1 MKKILLMLSMILPF
15 ASANSN
21 ATDIVS
27 VDGGT
32 FTYQFTFYNEGE
44 NYSTDPEDPAY
55 STADITDDLRTPLYA
70 SARYWASVIKAAGS
84 PTVTFKI
91 AGYDEH
97 NAAAVSFHSQVE
109 GSTFTKTNVNISL
122 NNLTAV
128 DPNEDLGADG
138 LIFIGPGIGFQNV
151 SWAPFTG
158 YHSLYHGEIPDLNA
172 IMAHEIMHALGVT
185 SGTQQEE
192 DGQSYFSTDDE
203 PITIFDKNLR
213 IYTGDME
220 DPFDPLLEIQPE
232 PNMTIGDGE
241 EFDIVNYAPYFVG
254 EETLKVLANEA
265 DYDDARSAIEAN
277 GGFTN
282 YSIEYVERDRFNRP
296 KVYGL
301 PIHPYDD
308 IEEDGPDLAHLDLRN
323 SYMSHQNYR
332 NWLVPMEAELAVLKD
347 VGYDVDLRKHFGQSY
362 YLSNQSY
369 TFDIGYSKWNGTAYT
384 GEPSDAIQGVG
395 LHIYGDN
402 NTVTQA
408 SDIKTAGEGSFGVR
422 IEGINNTYTLKTG
435 NAINS
440 DGKENIALAAT
451 WGMGHT
457 ITLQAGSEITADGE
471 DGIAASFDF
480 GGNMFGT
487 HMDLR
492 GSYIYRNTFGMAETP
507 ETDTQGALVE
517 DFNISGTLQGG
528 KAIYIS
534 DNAHVKN
541 INIFAGAEINGD
553 IISDWNSVSYI
564 GAADVQHY
572 DGVNDIWTPVNPE
585 DESQIYFTNLNIDS
599 GFDGTING
607 SIDGGNGI
615 YNTLILNSSGTV
627 ALAGDT
633 LNVNRMF
640 NSGSFSVDTA
650 NITLQNGNIKGNGTI
665 SASGELSLESASN
678 IENTISLDSTAELST
693 INERIEEISIGKL
706 NTDNAYISFDL
717 GDTLN
722 LLNDSDALLGNA
734 SIMQIKAS
742 QDQLSSLSGSIKLF
756 EEGGSVLNFGDS
768 SANLYYG
775 GKRYTFT
782 QSGTD
787 GHFLNVG
794 VAEAAAELGDAAEDE
809 TTANYIVTED
819 KLTRSAGTVHG
830 DEFAI
835 SGKDIDANGYSGL
848 IISGT
853 HNPDGTTLKTG
864 MHGASGSNIT
874 INNNG
879 SLFVDSEDK
888 EISLGRSGETAIS
901 LNGGTAN
908 FDSEQNAI
916 NVLGSISGTSNAS
929 DSVNAIGKYVR
940 FSGISNVSA
949 SLGSDYSEL
958 GGAAHNVKFAL
969 ESGILGIAKDE
980 YLASDGTN
988 EIMANGGAVL
998 LANGTGS
1005 DINLAK
1011 LTLNSNLEIAID
1023 ADLKTMSA
1031 DKFVFQNSADL
1042 DTNGHNLVIARVNV
1056 ANMDAKITAE
1066 RYEMPVA
1073 GAEYHNEAFAGA
1085 ITTDFGTKQI
1095 ITPIFTY
1102 NMLFEQDDDSAEF
1115 VLERG
1120 SADNYE
1126 NYNPAVLAAPVAAL
1140 AGSNMALA
1148 HAYEQS
1154 FSGLDMMYD
1163 EASILTAGNP
1173 AYQPNAEYYEENIKE
1188 KGDAIENEN
1197 TVKQEEIPAVPEAK
1211 SHLRAYMTSGK
1222 APLKNGPE
1230 ADFRLYGTDIFV
1242 PMSGKQE
1249 LAGEWEGIAVYRA
1262 AFNMARQ
1269 EFGGNTISQPGAMF
1283 GISGMAYKNG
1293 ISAGLSANIG
1303 LSQSDITTPAG
1314 SEDFVMAM
1322 AGLAA
1327 KAGYSHKLASRL
1339 SAQANVLMS
1348 YSLTNPFEY
1357 TNSYGVKI
1365 KPDPL
1370 SSANMQP
1377 EIMLSYLT
1385 DKNWLITAG
1394 AAKSFNCLG
1403 DTKFKAS
1410 GVRLPD
1416 FAIKDY
1422 YKYSL
1427 GVSMD
1432 AGKDSTFTLKGSLTK
1447 GGLKG
1452 YGVQAGYTVKFG
1464 GKSKK

>member
-1 MKKILLMLSMILPF
+1 MVASF
-15 ASANSN
+15 AAANSY
-21 ATDIVS
+21 AYDIVPL
-27 VDGGT
+27 DGGT
-32 FTYQFTFYNEGE
+32 FAYQFSFYGEGE
-44 NYSTDPEDPAY
+44 NFSTDPEEPAY
-55 STADITDDLRTPLYA
+55 STMDITDELRTPLFA
-70 SARYWASVIKAAGS
+70 SARYWASVINAAGS
-84 PTVTFKI
+84 QTTTFKI
-91 AGYDEH
+91 AGYNEY
-97 NAAAVSFHSQVE
+97 NASALSLYSHTE
-109 GSTFTKTNVNISL
+109 GSDYTKTNVNIRL
-122 NNLTAV
+122 NNLAAV
-128 DPNEDLGADG
+128 DPDEELGSDG
-138 LIFIGPGIGFQNV
+138 LILVGLGISPYYPGWN
-151 SWAPFTG
+151 PFTG
-158 YHSLYHGEIPDLNA
+158 YHSLYHGSIPDLNA
-172 IMAHEIMHALGVT
+172 VMAHEIMHALGVS
-185 SGTQQEE
+185 SGAQQEE
-192 DGQSYFSTDDE
+192 YGQSYFSTDDE

-213 IYTGDME
+213 IYTGNME
-220 DPFDPLLEIQPE
+220 DPFDPALEVLPE
-232 PNMTIGDGE
+232 PNMAIGDGE
-241 EFDIVNYAPYFVG
+241 EFDIVNYSPYFAG
-254 EETLKVLANEA
+254 EETLKVLSNEA
-265 DYDDARSAIEAN
+265 DYDDARAAIEAN

-282 YSIEYVERDRFNRP
+282 YSIEYEDNRFNRP

-301 PIHPYDD
+301 PVHPYDD
-308 IEEDGPDLAHLDLRN
+308 IEEYGADLSHLELRN
-323 SYMSHQNYR
+323 SYMSHQNFR

-347 VGYDVDLRKHFGQSY
+347 IGYDVDLRRHFGQSY
-362 YLSNQSY
+362 YLSSQAY
-369 TFDIGYSKWNGTAYT
+369 TFDTGYSKWNGTSYT
-384 GEPSDAIQGVG
+384 GEPSEAIQGVG

-402 NTVTQA
+402 NAVTQA

-422 IEGINNTYTLKTG
+422 IEGMNNAYTLKTG
-435 NAINS
+435 NAINA

-451 WGMGHT
+451 WGKGHT
-457 ITLQAGSEITADGE
+457 ITLQSGSEITADGE

-480 GGNMFGT
+480 GGNLFGT
-487 HMDLR
+487 HMDIR
-492 GSYIYRNTFGMAETP
+492 GSYIYRNTFGMTDTP
-507 ETDTQGALVE
+507 ETDTQGALAE
-517 DFNISGTLQGG
+517 NFNISGMLQGG

-541 INIFAGAEINGD
+541 INIFSGAEINGD
-553 IISDWNSVSYI
+553 IISDWNSVSYA
-564 GAADVQHY
+564 GVADVQHY
-572 DGVNDIWTPVNPE
+572 DGTSDEWRAVDPD

-615 YNTLILNSSGTV
+615 YNTLILNSSGAV
-627 ALAGDT
+627 ALAGGT

-640 NSGSFSVDTA
+640 NSGSFSAGTA
-650 NITLQNGNIKGNGTI
+650 NMTLQKGTIKGSGTI
-665 SASGELSLESASN
+665 NASGELTIEYASS
-678 IENTISLDSTAELST
+678 IENTISLESTAELST
-693 INERIEEISIGKL
+693 INEKPDEISIEKL
-706 NTDNAYISFDL
+706 NTDNAAISFDL
-717 GDTLN
+717 GDVLN
-722 LLNDSDALLGNA
+722 LQNDSDALLGSA
-734 SIMQIKAS
+734 TIMQVNATQAEISALN
-742 QDQLSSLSGSIKLF
+742 DGDLLELF
-756 EEGGSVLNFGDS
+756 KEGGSILNLGS
-768 SANLYYG
+768 SVANIYYD
-775 GKRYTFT
+775 GKRYTFA

-809 TTANYIVTED
+809 TTANYIVTEG

-864 MHGASGSNIT
+864 MYGAAGINIT

-1073 GAEYHNEAFAGA
+1073 GAEYHNDALAGA
-1085 ITTDFGTKQI
+1085 ITADFIPRTI
-1095 ITPIFTY
+1095 NTPIFRY
-1102 NMLFEQDDDSAEF
+1102 GMSFEQDEDSAEF

-1163 EASILTAGNP
+1163 EISNP
-1173 AYQPNAEYYEENIKE
+1173 AVPTSAVEEENIKE
-1188 KGDAIENEN
+1188 KGDSIENEN
-1197 TVKQEEIPAVPEAK
+1197 AATREYVNKKQSGITAK
-1211 SHLRAYMTSGK
+1211 SHLRAYSSFGK

-1230 ADFRLYGTDIFV
+1230 ADFRLYGADIFI
-1242 PMSGKQE
+1242 PMSDKKE

-1269 EFGGNTISQPGAMF
+1269 EFGGNTIYQPGAMF

-1293 ISAGLSANIG
+1293 IFAGLSANIG

-1327 KAGYSHKLASRL
+1327 KAGYSHKLGNRL

-1348 YSLTNPFEY
+1348 YSLANAFEY

-1370 SSANMQP
+1370 SSANVQP
-1377 EIMLSYLT
+1377 EIMLSCLT

-1394 AAKSFNCLG
+1394 AAKSFNYLG
-1403 DTKFKAS
+1403 DTNFKAS

-1427 GVSMD
+1427 GVSMA
-1432 AGKDSTFTLKGSLTK
+1432 AGQDSAFTLKGFLTK

-1464 GKSKK
+1464 GKKAK